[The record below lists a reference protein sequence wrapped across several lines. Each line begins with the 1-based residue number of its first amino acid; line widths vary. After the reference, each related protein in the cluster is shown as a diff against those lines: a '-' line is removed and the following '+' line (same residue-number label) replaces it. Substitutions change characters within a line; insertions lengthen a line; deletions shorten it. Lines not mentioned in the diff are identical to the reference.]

1 MPGLKFSLGYTI
13 FYLTLMVLVPLSSLF
28 FRTATLSKSQW
39 LEILSSE
46 RTIAAIRL
54 SMSASLISAL
64 INAALGFLIAWV
76 LVRYKFPGKGLMDML
91 IDLPFALPTAVVGI
105 TLADLYAPNGWF
117 GQYLSK
123 FGIQAAY
130 SPLGIVLALMVIG
143 LPFVV
148 RTVEPVLKEIDS
160 ETEEAAACLGATP
173 WQVFRKVV
181 FPPVFPALITGT
193 TLSFARA
200 IGEYGSVVF
209 ISGNMPFKTEV
220 APLLIMTK
228 LEQFDYTGASAI
240 SVIMLSISLVLFLS
254 ISWFQSHRQKRMG
267 NG

>member
-13 FYLTLMVLVPLSSLF
+13 FYLTLLVLVPLSSLF
-28 FRTATLSKSQW
+28 FRTASLSKNDW
-39 LEILSSE
+39 IEILSSE
-46 RTIAAIRL
+46 RTLAAIKL
-54 SMSASLISAL
+54 SLSTSLISAL

-76 LVRYKFPGKGLMDML
+76 LVRYTFPGKGMLDLL

-117 GQYLSK
+117 GQYLDK
-123 FGIQAAY
+123 IGIHAAY
-130 SPLGIVLALMVIG
+130 SELGMIIALMVIG
-143 LPFVV
+143 LPFVI
-148 RTVEPVLKEIDS
+148 RTVEPVLKEIDAQ
-160 ETEEAAACLGATP
+160 TEEAATCLGATP
-173 WQVFRKVV
+173 WQVFRKVI

-240 SVIMLSISLVLFLS
+240 SVVMLGMSLVLFLS
-254 ISWFQSHRQKRMG
+254 ISLFQASRQKRIG
-267 NG
+267 NV